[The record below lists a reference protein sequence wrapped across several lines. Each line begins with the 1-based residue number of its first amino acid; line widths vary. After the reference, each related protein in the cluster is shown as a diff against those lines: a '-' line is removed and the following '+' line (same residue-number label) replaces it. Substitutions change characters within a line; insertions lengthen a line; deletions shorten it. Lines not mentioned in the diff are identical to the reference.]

1 MLTDHGLEH
10 ALRALAQRAT
20 VPVELATEL
29 PAERLPMAV
38 EAAAYFVASEAL
50 TNVARYAAASQ
61 AWVGVEE
68 RAGELEVTIRD
79 DGCGGAELGADR
91 GCRACATA
99 SRR

>member
-1 MLTDHGLEH
+1 
-10 ALRALAQRAT
+10 
-20 VPVELATEL
+20 
-29 PAERLPMAV
+29 MAV

-79 DGCGGAELGADR
+79 DGCGGAELGARIRAAGVARPRLGDERDAGDR
-91 GCRACATA
+91 QPAGRRHDGVRAAPVA
-99 SRR
+99 LNR